1 MSKEDCACFPG
12 TCRGGEVIDG
22 KTASGQCCKRAGADL
37 YQVPTHIL
45 KAVEQVESY
54 FLARG
59 VLSWALGGIQS
70 RYRGAPP
77 PADARI
83 VDATHHDLYRALL
96 AKDDPPEGLA
106 RAVAATVQHL
116 GFCCLGERIVR
127 LKLPNGRTIR
137 VTLE

>member
-1 MSKEDCACFPG
+1 MSHD
-12 TCRGGEVIDG
+12 
-22 KTASGQCCKRAGADL
+22 
-37 YQVPTHIL
+37 VPEQIT
-45 KAVEQVESY
+45 KAAEQVESY

-70 RYRGAPP
+70 RYRGTPP
-77 PADARI
+77 AADARV

-96 AKDDPPEGLA
+96 AKNDAPEGLA

-127 LKLPNGRTIR
+127 LKLPNGRTLR
-137 VTLE
+137 VSLE